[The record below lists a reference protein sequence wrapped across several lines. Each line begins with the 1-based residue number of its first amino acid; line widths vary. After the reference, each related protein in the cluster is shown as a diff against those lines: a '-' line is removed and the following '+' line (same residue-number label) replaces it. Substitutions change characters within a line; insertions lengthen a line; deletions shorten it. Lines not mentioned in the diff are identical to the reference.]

1 MRYNFEINYLF
12 YYFTSF
18 RDELHYVNLNLIIS
32 YENLYNLIII
42 TSSFIHVQ
50 CIITFST
57 KSPELIFVLRIIY
70 LNWIFLINCYV
81 IYHVHLFGI

>member
-32 YENLYNLIII
+32 YENLYNLII
-42 TSSFIHVQ
+42 FNYYFVYPCAMHNY
-50 CIITFST
+50 
-57 KSPELIFVLRIIY
+57 IFY
-70 LNWIFLINCYV
+70 
-81 IYHVHLFGI
+81 